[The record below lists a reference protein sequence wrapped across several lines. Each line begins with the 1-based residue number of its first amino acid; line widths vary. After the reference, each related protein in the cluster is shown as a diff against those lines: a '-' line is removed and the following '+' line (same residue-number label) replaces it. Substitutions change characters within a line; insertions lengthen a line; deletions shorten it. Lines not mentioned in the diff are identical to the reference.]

1 MARVIKVS
9 YADRVSKRAELR
21 QQGYISATALYALKP
36 NELKEQFNITRL
48 PDANF
53 IREELEESC
62 IILQYPNGKNSYWYK
77 RSDVRFAF
85 EDFGVVKKD
94 DNRTFW
100 QRIIDWFKGF

>member
-1 MARVIKVS
+1 MAIVISVS

-62 IILQYPNGKNSYWYK
+62 IIVKYPNGKNSYWYR
-77 RSDVRFAF
+77 RSDVKFAF
-85 EDFGVVKKD
+85 EDMDIVKPG
-94 DNRTFW
+94 NRTFC
-100 QRIIDWFKGF
+100 QKVADWFKS